1 MNQPPRSCFDYSH
14 EVVSLANE
22 LKNYKKR
29 HRPQQSID
37 SEKSILAMDTEDAFM
52 EDAFMEDAFMDC
64 DTMDD
69 GAGSSRH
76 FVQEY
81 DGATITFGPGTTFMQ
96 QFECDE
102 FAEERTQNLFY
113 PFASKAE
120 WELAAF
126 LLHLDLNLAALD
138 MFLSLHLVSAL
149 L

>member
-1 MNQPPRSCFDYSH
+1 M
-14 EVVSLANE
+14 A
-22 LKNYKKR
+22 
-29 HRPQQSID
+29 
-37 SEKSILAMDTEDAFM
+37 
-52 EDAFMEDAFMDC
+52 DAFMEDAFMDC

-69 GAGSSRH
+69 GAGSGRH

-81 DGATITFGPGTTFMQ
+81 DGAAITFGPGMTFMQ

-102 FAEERTQNLFY
+102 FAEECTQNLFY
-113 PFASKAE
+113 PFASRAE

-126 LLHLDLNLAALD
+126 LVRLDLSLAALD

>member
-1 MNQPPRSCFDYSH
+1 MNQPLGSCFDYIH
-14 EVVSLANE
+14 EVVSLADE
-22 LKNYKKR
+22 LKSYKKR
-29 HRPQQSID
+29 HRPQQSIE

-52 EDAFMEDAFMDC
+52 EDAFMDC
-64 DTMDD
+64 DTIDD
-69 GAGSSRH
+69 GAGSGGR

-81 DGATITFGPGTTFMQ
+81 DGAATTFGPGTTFMQ

-113 PFASKAE
+113 PFASRAE

-126 LLHLDLNLAALD
+126 LLRSDLSLAALD
-138 MFLSLHLVSAL
+138 TFLSLNLVSAL